1 VVDVAG
7 AYGGCVILSSS
18 PLPSIKCWGNG
29 GDGRLGYG
37 DTNDRGDSA
46 NEMGDYLPFV
56 DIGNGVDVVD
66 IKAGS
71 GWFAILTSDG
81 KMKAWGKNDDGSCI
95 LFS

>member
-1 VVDVAG
+1 
-7 AYGGCVILSSS
+7 
-18 PLPSIKCWGNG
+18 
-29 GDGRLGYG
+29 
-37 DTNDRGDSA
+37 
-46 NEMGDYLPFV
+46 MGDYLPFV